1 MYPGAIGAGNDLCI
15 FRIAHRPP
23 PHVHSIPP
31 DYPAAFAIAPSTR
44 HQTSAR
50 SGDGP
55 GFEPFRICLGT
66 FGNPLGGLDMH
77 QIEVGF
83 LYLPC
88 VGG

>member
-1 MYPGAIGAGNDLCI
+1 MVMICVYSALHTAPLNL
-15 FRIAHRPP
+15 PP
-23 PHVHSIPP
+23 TNQ
-31 DYPAAFAIAPSTR
+31 PAPFAIAASTR

-55 GFEPFRICLGT
+55 NLWAEAFRIGLGT